1 MHLSG
6 PIPFTFEGLE
16 QGIGNKRLPKRESG
30 KPWAIVSYFH
40 TDACIVQCVL
50 TFASCTVHQLLKII
64 SNIFYKTTVLTV
76 FKFHMEHQM
85 T

>member
-30 KPWAIVSYFH
+30 KTLGHCELFSYRCVHCAMCVDF
-40 TDACIVQCVL
+40 CIVHCPSV
-50 TFASCTVHQLLKII
+50 TE
-64 SNIFYKTTVLTV
+64 NN
-76 FKFHMEHQM
+76 FKHFL
-85 T
+85 